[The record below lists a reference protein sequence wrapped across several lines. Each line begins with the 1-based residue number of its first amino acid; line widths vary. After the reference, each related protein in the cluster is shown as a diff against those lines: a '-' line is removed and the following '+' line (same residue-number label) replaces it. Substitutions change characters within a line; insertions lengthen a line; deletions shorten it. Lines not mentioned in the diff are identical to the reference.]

1 MLFDEPYVIV
11 DVEATGGDLLR
22 DRMTEIAIIE
32 MQRAVEL
39 DRWST
44 LLNPQQTIPPFV
56 QEMTGISQD
65 MVQTAP
71 VFAEMAD
78 EIITRLQGRVL
89 VAHNARFDYGF
100 LKNEFRRLDRRF
112 QTRTLCTVKL
122 SQRLYPD
129 EGKHNLDALI
139 QRHHLPV
146 HERHRALGDAESLQ
160 AFIRFLLQQ
169 HSPDTLQ
176 GEIQALK
183 RRTAL
188 PAGVDAEVVDSL
200 PEQPGVYL
208 FYGAGDEL
216 LYVGKSINLRARVL
230 EHFYASNRNSK
241 EMKLA
246 QQVCRI
252 DWQETLGE
260 FGALVLEAQWIKQK
274 QPLLNRMGRGE
285 AGSYSIEL
293 VADSDGFYQAK
304 IVATQDVFSQNT
316 TPLYG
321 LFRHPR
327 EAKRVLQTIAEQHG
341 LCQRRL
347 GVEQVTSKQQ
357 GPCFAFQVRRCRGAC
372 IGREQAAAFNQR
384 LLTALARLKLESWP
398 FPQPIAVVEQDPLS
412 KQTVHHV
419 IDQWCYLGIAEQGL
433 LSSAKTFDA
442 DIYRLL
448 RKQLKTP
455 FDHTRVVP
463 FAQATTGG

>member
-32 MQRAVEL
+32 MQGAVEL

-129 EGKHNLDALI
+129 EGKHNLDTLI
-139 QRHHLPV
+139 QRHNLPV

-169 HSPDTLQ
+169 HSPETLQ

-293 VADSDGFYQAK
+293 VSDDEGFYQAK
-304 IVATQDVFSQNT
+304 IVATQEKLRPSHAA
-316 TPLYG
+316 LYG

-327 EAKRVLQTIAEQHG
+327 EAKKVLQSIAEQQG

-357 GPCFAFQVRRCRGAC
+357 GPCFAFQIRRCRGAC

-463 FAQATTGG
+463 FTG